1 MATRTATRT
10 AFLTDVYTC
19 ALEGGIGYWTT
30 CTSYRWSNDPRATIE
45 DITGDPHVVTL
56 DTIARRVNA
65 IVRGAATI
73 PEVQRRRLTA
83 AARTN
88 SADTVDASD
97 ADAIVQT
104 ALFGSPVYG

>member
-1 MATRTATRT
+1 MTTRTATRT
-10 AFLTDVYTC
+10 AFLIDVYTC
-19 ALEGGIGYWTT
+19 ALEGGIGYWAT
-30 CTSYRWSNDPRATIE
+30 CSSYRWSSDPRAAIE
-45 DITGDPHVVTL
+45 DIAGDPHVITL
-56 DTIARRVNA
+56 DTIARGVNA
-65 IVRGAATI
+65 IVRGAAPI
-73 PEVQRRRLTA
+73 PEEQRSRLAA